1 MPSIMIWPPPRLT
14 RPTRDSPLVTNAP
27 LLVSSVARLDDSR
40 SDAPSA
46 GAALASDSDRDGVAL
61 CGATAGG
68 TAGNGTL
75 TVGVAGRPPTV
86 TVGVVTVG
94 VVTVAAGVVTVT
106 AGVVTV
112 GGGGGVFTSPVG

>member
-40 SDAPSA
+40 SDAPSE

-75 TVGVAGRPPTV
+75 M
-86 TVGVVTVG
+86 VGVVTVG

-106 AGVVTV
+106 VGVVTV
-112 GGGGGVFTSPVG
+112 GGGVGVFTSSVGV